1 MISAGE
7 VETAVLTEIG
17 VGLSLVSK
25 EQTAKVK
32 EVLRSVTYDA
42 TSRMLKLVRI
52 EPAGEDV
59 ALSR

>member
-1 MISAGE
+1 MITGE
-7 VETAVLTEIG
+7 VEAAVLTEIG

-42 TSRMLKLVRI
+42 ATRMLRLVRI
-52 EPAGEDV
+52 EPAGVDV

>member
-17 VGLSLVSK
+17 VDLGLVSK
-25 EQTAKVK
+25 EQTAKGK

-42 TSRMLKLVRI
+42 GSRMLKVVRI
-52 EPAGEDV
+52 EPPNGPASV
-59 ALSR
+59 